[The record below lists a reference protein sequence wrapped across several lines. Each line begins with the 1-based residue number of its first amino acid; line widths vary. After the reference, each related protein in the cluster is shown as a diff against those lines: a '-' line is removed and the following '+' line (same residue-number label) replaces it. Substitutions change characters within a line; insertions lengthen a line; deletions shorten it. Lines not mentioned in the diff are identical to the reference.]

1 MKVSSDITNEEIES
15 LYIKYEESSDKS
27 LNLPRSFKNLRLGL
41 LPRICQFF
49 ITVLKRNSTV
59 SLKFFQL
66 QVDDKQGITELTED
80 PQSLTA
86 ILMAE
91 SVFGKDKVESGQIR
105 KVELKSNM
113 NQALQF
119 RLNNSV
125 YKKGHRVQLFAVDH
139 SVPKYAYPTCFYSPV
154 GSTNLKQSGF
164 FSTLIQKFIK
174 STVTESVLSNEDT
187 DSLGEMI
194 FEIVEN
200 TDQHSKVDYENGKQE
215 RSVRAVVID
224 HKMMTENQ
232 QSSNVGGDNTAITD
246 YLESLR
252 QSNRTVHLLEISLF
266 DSGQGIARNLAS
278 KLNLNILNVDEEAR
292 AISASFAKG
301 ITSKANDKGFGR
313 GLHNVRKVLN
323 ERNGFISIRTGRVAL
338 YRDFNTDSLFEQEN
352 EFLSLY
358 DETSK
363 TLNEF
368 TELSAVEGLACSIL
382 VPLR

>member
-1 MKVSSDITNEEIES
+1 MKVSSDLTNEEIES
-15 LYIKYEESSDKS
+15 LYIKHQESSDKS

-49 ITVLKRNSTV
+49 ITVLKRNATV

-66 QVDDKQGITELTED
+66 QLDDNAGIIELTDD

-91 SVFGKDKVESGQIR
+91 SVFGKDKVENGQKQ
-105 KVELKSNM
+105 KVELKSNI
-113 NQALQF
+113 NQALQL

-125 YKKGHRVQLFAVDH
+125 HKKGHRVQLFAVDH
-139 SVPKYAYPTCFYSPV
+139 SIPKYANPTCFYSPE

-164 FSTLIQKFIK
+164 FSALIQKFIK
-174 STVTESVLSNEDT
+174 STVTESVLSIEDMG
-187 DSLGEMI
+187 SLGELI

-200 TDQHSKVDYENGKQE
+200 TDQHGKVDYENGKQE
-215 RSVRAVVID
+215 RSIRAVVID

-232 QSSNVGGDNTAITD
+232 QSSKIGGVNTAITD

-252 QSNRTVHLLEISLF
+252 TSNRTIHFLEISLF
-266 DSGQGIARNLAS
+266 DSGQGIARSLAS
-278 KLNLNILNVDEEAR
+278 KLNVNIVNINEEAR
-292 AISASFAKG
+292 VICASFAKG
-301 ITSKANDKGFGR
+301 ITSKAYDKGFGR
-313 GLHNVRKVLN
+313 GLHNVREVLN

-338 YRDFNTDSLFEQEN
+338 YRDFNSDPLFEQEN
-352 EFLSLY
+352 EYLSLY

-363 TLNEF
+363 RHDSY
-368 TELSAVEGLACSIL
+368 TELEDVEGLACSIL
-382 VPLR
+382 VPIK